1 MKRSPLGPAGT
12 RPVNRQRTYARL
24 FLLQLL
30 VLALMATLFARLWYL
45 QVAAGDRYERAA
57 SHNRVREVVTPA
69 VRGLL
74 LDDVGR
80 PLVRNRTR
88 LVVSVSRTELERQ
101 PDGGAAVLGRLAAVL
116 RRPSDAL
123 RKQIRPCARGVPKP
137 CWNGSPYQPVPL
149 ADDADVATALQILER
164 RDRFPGVSAE
174 FVAAREYPSPEG
186 ANAAHVL
193 GYLQPADEA
202 EMTAQRSRGL
212 LDWRL
217 QRADLVG
224 RAGLEKQYDTEL
236 RGVPGVQRVAVDH
249 RGRVTGTVGETPSR
263 PGNHIV
269 TTIDAKVQAVAEQQ
283 LQAAIKRARTVPDF
297 RGRRYRAD
305 SGAVVVLD
313 VNTGAVVAMAS
324 YPTYDPSVWVGGI
337 SGDAYARLTGEQA
350 GIPLLSRAFQGG
362 GPPGSTFKVISTA
375 AAGESGYS
383 LRARYPCPSSFTV
396 GNRSFKNFESLAYG
410 AITLRRAIEVS
421 CDTVF
426 YRIAYSMWRRDGGNQ
441 PDPKPKDPMQTM
453 ARAFGLGR
461 LTGVDLPGESPGR
474 IADRAYKQRY
484 WAATKAESCRRAETG
499 YPDLRE
505 SDPLRA
511 RFLEL
516 LAKENCAEGYRFR
529 AGDAV
534 NFAIG
539 QGDTMVTPLQLAN
552 VYAAIAN
559 GGTLWKPYVAKA
571 ELTPQG
577 RVVRTV
583 KPARIGRLPVSPQ
596 VLGYLQESL
605 EGVSRAGTAAGV
617 FRGFPLDEYTVGAKT
632 GTAEAFGKQPSSW
645 FATYAGKGGKPQ
657 YAIVMTVSQGGTGS
671 GTSGPSVRKI
681 YEAIFGIGQPAALPG
696 GRPPSRLPVVRKD
709 GTIQVVR

>member
-1 MKRSPLGPAGT
+1 VNAAGT
-12 RPVNRQRTYARL
+12 RGRL
-24 FLLQLL
+24 LILQLV
-30 VLALMATLFARLWYL
+30 VLALMATLFVRLWQL
-45 QVAAGDRYERAA
+45 QVPGGDRYERAA
-57 SHNRVREVVTPA
+57 SQNRVREVVTPA

-74 LDDVGR
+74 LDDIGR
-80 PLVRNRTR
+80 LLVRNRSQ
-88 LVVSVSRTELERQ
+88 VVISVSRTELERQ
-101 PDGGAAVLGRLAAVL
+101 PDRGTAVLGRLAVLLNRRFDDL
-116 RRPSDAL
+116 RR
-123 RKQIRPCARGVPKP
+123 QIRPCGKGVSAP
-137 CWNGSPYQPVPL
+137 CWNGSPYQPVPVVT
-149 ADDADVATALQILER
+149 DAPVSTALQILER
-164 RDRFPGVSAE
+164 RDVFPGVSAD

-186 ANAAHVL
+186 ANAAHLL
-193 GYLQPADEA
+193 GYLQPANDQ
-202 EMTAQRSRGL
+202 EMKAQQARGM
-212 LDWRL
+212 LDPRL

-224 RAGLEKQYDTEL
+224 RAGLEKQYDMAL
-236 RGVPGVQRVAVDH
+236 RGVPGVERVAVDH
-249 RGRVTGTVGETPSR
+249 RGRVTGVVGETPSR

-269 TTIDAKVQAVAEQQ
+269 TTIDAKVQAVAEEQ
-283 LQAAIKRARTVPDF
+283 LREAIKRARTVPDF

-324 YPTYDPSVWVGGI
+324 HPTYDPSVWVGGI
-337 SGDAYARLTGEQA
+337 SDDAYRELTSGKA

-383 LRARYPCPSSFTV
+383 LHASYPCPSSFTV
-396 GNRSFKNFESLAYG
+396 GNRSFKNFESQAYG

-426 YRIAYSMWRRDGGNQ
+426 YRIAYSMWRRDGGND
-441 PDPKPKDPMQTM
+441 PDAKPKDPMQAM

-461 LTGVDLPGESPGR
+461 PTGIDLPGESPGR

-484 WAATKAESCRRAETG
+484 WAATKKESCRRAESG
-499 YPDLRE
+499 YPELQE
-505 SDPLRA
+505 TDPLRA
-511 RFLEL
+511 RYLKL
-516 LAKENCAEGYRFR
+516 LARENCLEGNRFR

-539 QGDTMVTPLQLAN
+539 QGDTIVTPLQLAN

-571 ELTPQG
+571 ELTSQG
-577 RVVRTV
+577 RLVRKV
-583 KPARIGRLPVSPQ
+583 KPVRLGRLPVSRR
-596 VLGYLQESL
+596 VLEYLQDSL
-605 EGVSRAGTAAGV
+605 EAVSRNGTAAGV
-617 FRGFPLDEYTVGAKT
+617 FRGFPLNEYTVGSKT

-645 FATYAGKGGKPQ
+645 FASYAGKGGRPQ

-709 GTIQVVR
+709 GTIQMVR

>member
-1 MKRSPLGPAGT
+1 VNADRT
-12 RPVNRQRTYARL
+12 RIRL
-24 FLLQLL
+24 FILQVL
-30 VLALMATLFARLWYL
+30 VLALMATLFGRLWHL
-45 QVAAGDRYERAA
+45 QVAGGDRYERAA
-57 SHNRVREVVTPA
+57 SQNRVREVVTPA

-74 LDDVGR
+74 LDGIGR
-80 PLVRNRTR
+80 PLVRNRTQ
-88 LVVSVSRTELERQ
+88 LVISVSRTELERQ
-101 PDGGAAVLGRLAAVL
+101 PDGGTAVL
-116 RRPSDAL
+116 RRLSAL
-123 RKQIRPCARGVPKP
+123 LHRRYEDLRRQIQPCGKGITAP
-137 CWNGSPYQPVPL
+137 CWNGSPYQPVPIVH
-149 ADDADVATALQILER
+149 DAAVPTALQILER
-164 RDRFPGVSAE
+164 RDQFPGVSAE

-186 ANAAHVL
+186 ANAAHLL
-193 GYLQPADEA
+193 GYLQPADEQ
-202 EMTAQRSRGL
+202 EMKAQLARGM
-212 LDWRL
+212 LDPRL

-224 RAGLEKQYDTEL
+224 RAGLEKQYDAAL
-236 RGVPGVQRVAVDH
+236 RGVPGVQRVAVDN
-249 RGRVTGTVGETPSR
+249 RGRVTGIVDEAPPR

-283 LQAAIKRARTVPDF
+283 LREAINRARTVPDF

-337 SGDAYARLTGEQA
+337 SDDAYRKLTSEKA
-350 GIPLLSRAFQGG
+350 EIPLLSRAFQGG
-362 GPPGSTFKVISTA
+362 GPPGSTFKVVSTA
-375 AAGESGYS
+375 AAGEYGYS
-383 LRARYPCPSSFTV
+383 LHAHYPCPSSFTV
-396 GNRSFKNFESLAYG
+396 GNRSFKNFESQAYG

-441 PDPKPKDPMQTM
+441 PDERPKDPMQTM

-461 LTGVDLPGESPGR
+461 PTGIDLPGEAPGR

-484 WAATKAESCRRAETG
+484 WAATKTESCRRAETG
-499 YPDLRE
+499 YPELE
-505 SDPLRA
+505 ETDPRRA
-511 RFLEL
+511 RFLER
-516 LAKENCAEGYRFR
+516 LARENCAEGYRFR

-539 QGDTMVTPLQLAN
+539 QGDTIVTPLQLAS

-559 GGTLWKPYVAKA
+559 GGTLWKPHVAKA

-577 RVVRTV
+577 KVVRTM
-583 KPARIGRLPVSPQ
+583 KPVRLGRLPVSER
-596 VLGYLQESL
+596 VLDYIQKAL
-605 EGVSRAGTAAGV
+605 EGVSRNGTAAGV
-617 FRGFPLDEYTVGAKT
+617 FRGFPLDEYTVGSKT

-645 FATYAGKGGKPQ
+645 FASYAGKGSRPQ

-671 GTSGPSVRKI
+671 GTSGPSVRRI

-696 GRPPSRLPVVRKD
+696 GRPPSKLPAIRKD